1 MVAGCT
7 GSCDVARRPPEAQ
20 TDVCETARVSDVY
33 YDPYDAAIDADP
45 HPVWKRLRDE
55 APVYYNEQHD
65 FWALSRYDDVLA
77 GLLDWE
83 TFSSARGITIEM
95 IDTDPA
101 RDTAVAVDGIRP
113 MVIMMDPPGHDRL
126 RKLMSRTFTPRRVGL
141 LEDRVRE
148 LCAEALDPHRDGS
161 TFDFMETC
169 GSRIPGM
176 IIGALMGVPVEDQ
189 DTVRAWIDICME
201 YQDGPMDDR
210 KMHAFVDVDRYMVEL
225 VEARRRQPGDDL
237 VSDLLASE
245 IELAGGGR
253 SQLTN
258 EEVLGFAQL
267 LLFAGNETTARL
279 IGWTMMLLA
288 RFPDQRRL
296 LVEDPS
302 LVPNAI
308 EELLRYEAP
317 SPIQGRFVTRD
328 VEFHGITIPANSR
341 IALLNAS
348 ADRDERY
355 FADPDVLDV
364 RRAIDRHLAF
374 GYGAHFCMGA
384 ALARIEGRL
393 VLEETLQRFP
403 EWDVDEDAMRLVRT
417 STVRG
422 PSYLPF
428 SGR

>member
-1 MVAGCT
+1 MGPT
-7 GSCDVARRPPEAQ
+7 RK
-20 TDVCETARVSDVY
+20 TARVSDVY
-33 YDPYDAAIDADP
+33 YDPYDATIDADP

-55 APVYYNEQHD
+55 APVYYNERHD

-83 TFSSARGITIEM
+83 TFSSARGIMLEM
-95 IDTDPA
+95 IDTDPE
-101 RDTAVAVDGIRP
+101 RDPSMAIDGIRP
-113 MVIMMDPPGHDRL
+113 MVIMMDPPAHDRL

-148 LCAEALDPHRDGS
+148 LCAEFLDPHRGGD
-161 TFDFMETC
+161 TFDYMETC

-189 DTVRAWIDICME
+189 DAVRVWIDTCME
-201 YQDGPMDDR
+201 YDDAGPDER
-210 KMHAFVDVDRYMVEL
+210 KLQAFVDVDRYMIDL
-225 VEARRRQPGDDL
+225 VEARRQNPGDDL

-253 SQLTN
+253 SRLTN
-258 EEVLGFAQL
+258 DEVLGFAQL

-279 IGWTMMLLA
+279 IGWAMLLLA
-288 RFPDQRRL
+288 RHPEQRRA
-296 LVEDPS
+296 LVDDPT

-317 SPIQGRFVTRD
+317 SPIQGRFVTKD
-328 VEFHGITIPANSR
+328 VTLHGVTIPANSR

-355 FADPDVLDV
+355 FERPDEFDV
-364 RRAIDRHLAF
+364 RRTIDRHLAF

-393 VLEETLQRFP
+393 VLEETLTRFP
-403 EWDVDEDAMRLVRT
+403 EWQVDESAMRLVRT

-422 PSYLPF
+422 PAYLPF
-428 SGR
+428 RAR